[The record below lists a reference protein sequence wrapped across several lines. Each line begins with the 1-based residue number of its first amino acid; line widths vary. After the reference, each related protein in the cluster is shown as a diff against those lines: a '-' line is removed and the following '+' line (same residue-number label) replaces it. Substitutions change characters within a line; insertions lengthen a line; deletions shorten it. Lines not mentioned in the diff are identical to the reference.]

1 MDQGKICTL
10 SALLP
15 LGSVMES
22 YPKTN
27 PAFTGEVG
35 VVCGFQIV
43 HSKCVGS
50 SVQIELKH
58 YRKFLFVD
66 MRCLQEEEG
75 PHV

>member
-27 PAFTGEVG
+27 PAFSGEVG
-35 VVCGFQIV
+35 VVSRLSIANV
-43 HSKCVGS
+43 LV
-50 SVQIELKH
+50 V
-58 YRKFLFVD
+58 LF
-66 MRCLQEEEG
+66 RLN
-75 PHV
+75 